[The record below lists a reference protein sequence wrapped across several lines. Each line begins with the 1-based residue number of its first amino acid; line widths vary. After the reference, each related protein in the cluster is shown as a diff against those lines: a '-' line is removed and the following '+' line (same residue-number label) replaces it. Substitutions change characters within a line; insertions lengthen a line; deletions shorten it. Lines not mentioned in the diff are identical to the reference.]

1 MNTADNNVYTTFIIY
16 LAVINVVTFIVY
28 GIDKWKAQHNRWRIS
43 ESSLLT
49 LAAIGG
55 SVGAWIGMQTFHHKT
70 LHNKFRY
77 GVPAILLLQLIVAF
91 YFFG

>member
-1 MNTADNNVYTTFIIY
+1 MNTPDSNAYTTFIIY
-16 LAVINVVTFIVY
+16 LAAINVITFIVY
-28 GIDKWKAQHNRWRIS
+28 GIDKWKAKNNRWRIS

-55 SVGAWIGMQTFHHKT
+55 SVGAWMGMQTFHHKT

-91 YFFG
+91 YVFS